1 MTKAGRKMVVQC
13 TLHSSPV
20 GNDAVQQVSA
30 ARMHER
36 ADLAAGA
43 ALRGHTRSARELAAT
58 NNVYLL
64 DAAAIATTA
73 GGLPN

>member
-1 MTKAGRKMVVQC
+1 MTKDGRKMVVQC
-13 TLHSSPV
+13 KLYSSPV

-30 ARMHER
+30 ARMHEK
-36 ADLAAGA
+36 ADLAAVV
-43 ALRGHTRSARELAAT
+43 ALRGYTKSARELAAT

-73 GGLPN
+73 GGFPN